1 MSEQHTDNLSPL
13 QGEALRSY
21 ISDSYQ
27 ALEKESVLYQWR
39 VNIKQGHA
47 IFSVF
52 LVLVFFGGGGTW
64 YLSSQGMALSSA
76 HLGLLIF
83 TFFGMAISRYL
94 FTPNQ
99 LYHYHITAKGIF
111 YTQQD
116 NIPDIAFT
124 IARGLGWFGCGVCV
138 LAAGMLGPAA
148 FIGAGASALLAWKIK
163 DMQPVEKKNVCLFVK
178 NEKKMTIRLFE
189 RKSAIK
195 FIVSPLS
202 PYTYAFIY
210 CKEGES
216 GKVMQLLSPYIAAYD
231 VIKVNSWRE
240 F

>member
-1 MSEQHTDNLSPL
+1 MNEQHTDNLSPL
-13 QGEALRSY
+13 QGEALRNY
-21 ISDSYQ
+21 IEDTYRE
-27 ALEKESVLYQWR
+27 LEKEPVLYQW
-39 VNIKQGHA
+39 NINHKQHHA
-47 IFSVF
+47 TFMGVAQFFILGALATYAAGQSDLLFSTTHLIYM
-52 LVLVFFGGGGTW
+52 LVVMF
-64 YLSSQGMALSSA
+64 
-76 HLGLLIF
+76 I
-83 TFFGMAISRYL
+83 AISARYL
-94 FTPNQ
+94 FAPNQ
-99 LYHYHITAKGIF
+99 LYHYHITAKGFF

-163 DMQPVEKKNVCLFVK
+163 DIQPVEKKNVCLFVK